1 MDTPESFFSAFKL
14 AIDEEQKASELYM
27 TLAKMCE
34 ETELKKLFE
43 QFAAEELEHKEKLIE
58 KYNELKSQ

>member
-27 TLAKMCE
+27 TLAEMCDE
-34 ETELKKLFE
+34 AELKKLFE
-43 QFAAEELEHKEKLIE
+43 KFAAEELEHKEKLID
-58 KYNELKSQ
+58 KYNELKSY